1 MTKSINTPARRIL
14 GLAVAATL
22 GAAALPAAAMDAGN
36 LERSVPNWISAD
48 SFSTMTQ
55 NEIYKI
61 DLAQE
66 RGHRVVIEG
75 YSLSQSRSV
84 VDEAL
89 AGGQTVSRSGNTAFG
104 NVQANTIP
112 GKGQE
117 HPASIYDDIRR

>member
-14 GLAVAATL
+14 SLAVAATL
-22 GAAALPAAAMDAGN
+22 GAAALPAAAMDSN
-36 LERSVPNWISAD
+36 LERSVPNWISAE
-48 SFSTMTQ
+48 SFNNMTQ
-55 NEIYKI
+55 NEIYKV
-61 DLAQE
+61 DLAQK

-75 YSLSQSRSV
+75 YSPSQSRSV

-112 GKGQE
+112 GKGQK
-117 HPASIYDDIRR
+117 HPASINYDIRR